1 MPIFILVI
9 KSLECPRYR
18 AKELNGRRGAMNSS
32 MPSSPLPSLSNFLKS
47 RGMSTQG
54 RCLEDLSHKTC
65 QKLLLPAYP
74 SDYDSK
80 PVKNLGTHCTAAK

>member
-1 MPIFILVI
+1 
-9 KSLECPRYR
+9 
-18 AKELNGRRGAMNSS
+18 MNSS

-54 RCLEDLSHKTC
+54 RCLEDLSLKTYY